1 MNPVKNTT
9 LIEAVAMAIQYEKDC
24 FDFYLKNFENSKEGS
39 SVKEF
44 FQQLAEDV
52 DEHIKLIQD
61 IYNELSGGV
70 QFPNLKQLGEIHKF
84 HSTAI
89 FKVMKKIE
97 RNVSKAVSDDQD
109 KIEKAMRSAED
120 ARDFY
125 NKMKDKFPAPDIK
138 LLFKRLADYNEE
150 NRLMMEA
157 QYGFLTQKDKADY
170 YWEDE
175 DLVKQANK

>member
-24 FDFYLKNFENSKEGS
+24 FDFYLKNIENSKEGS

-125 NKMKDKFPAPDIK
+125 NKMKEKFSAPDIK

>member
-125 NKMKDKFPAPDIK
+125 NKMKEKCSAPDIK